1 MSGILDL
8 CAIDAGQSNTRFLV
22 FDEGREI
29 LAGDTSRGVV
39 NILLSGAKE
48 ALRENLAII
57 LQNVRR
63 DLGSDSFRMIS
74 VGYTGISAERE
85 EYNIV
90 LSILEGFF
98 TGSRIKLESDIV
110 ASHAAN
116 FRGKPGVVLH
126 AGTGAFA
133 YGVDSRGECM
143 RTGGWGYLLGDEGS
157 GFGLGLQ
164 AVRAALR
171 AWEKT
176 APKTSLTD
184 ELLAFFEID
193 DPQTLKTVVYSQ
205 SFQRR
210 RIADF
215 ARILLEHADRGDL
228 IARQIVS
235 AGAVRMV
242 ELVEPIVTG
251 LRFEHPE
258 AALVGALFVNSRMY
272 FEKTRALLRE
282 GYGDRLD
289 VRLGEK
295 SSLPGALWIGL
306 NALNAD
312 DLSRRR

>member
-22 FDEGREI
+22 FDDGKERLED
-29 LAGDTSRGVV
+29 DTGLGVT

-48 ALRENLAII
+48 ALRENLDII
-57 LQNVRR
+57 LQSTR
-63 DLGSDSFRMIS
+63 DALGSDRFRMIS
-74 VGYTGISAERE
+74 AGYTGISKERE
-85 EYNIV
+85 EYRVV

-98 TGSRIKLESDIV
+98 TGSKIILESDI
-110 ASHAAN
+110 ATSHAAN
-116 FRGKPGVVLH
+116 FHGQPGIVLH

-133 YGVDSRGECM
+133 YGVDSKGRCL

-164 AVRAALR
+164 AIQAALG

-176 APKTSLTD
+176 APQTSLKD
-184 ELLAFFEID
+184 ELLPFFEID

-215 ARILLEHADRGDL
+215 ARILLEHADRGDPV
-228 IARQIVS
+228 AQRIVG
-235 AGAVRMV
+235 AGAGRMV
-242 ELVEPIVTG
+242 KLTEPIINR
-251 LRFEHPE
+251 LQFENPE
-258 AALVGALFVNSRMY
+258 AALVGALFVNCPLY
-272 FEKTRALLRE
+272 FEKTRALLLQR
-282 GYGDRLD
+282 YGDRLG
-289 VRLGEK
+289 VRLGER

-312 DLSRRR
+312 NPGR